1 MIPVSS
7 APSLQAAVL
16 AHVKMEQDNMKYVC
30 VCVCVCAHTHTHT
43 HTHTCTDYYI
53 TYMYSNSLQQQQA
66 VTVST
71 SLVDESLPPDDVFT
85 HGPLH
90 IISYIKSWKLVP
102 KMFAV
107 VNPTFLK
114 TADVKAWLFKNL
126 PCGHA
131 HNAVIGGEVHVVES
145 ILNCLTQ
152 PREGG
157 TVDPDSVVMST
168 QHLLGG
174 SEKFWIITYGVF

>member
-1 MIPVSS
+1 MYI
-7 APSLQAAVL
+7 
-16 AHVKMEQDNMKYVC
+16 Y
-30 VCVCVCAHTHTHT
+30 THML
-43 HTHTCTDYYI
+43 YI
-53 TYMYSNSLQQQQA
+53 YAYMYSNSLQQQQA
-66 VTVST
+66 VTMPT
-71 SLVDESLPPDDVFT
+71 SLIDESIPPGDVFT

-102 KMFAV
+102 KMFAM

-114 TADVKAWLFKNL
+114 TADVKGWLFKNL
-126 PCGHA
+126 PHGHA
-131 HNAVIGGEVHVVES
+131 HNAMIGGEVQVVES

-174 SEKFWIITYGVF
+174 SEKFSVITYNV